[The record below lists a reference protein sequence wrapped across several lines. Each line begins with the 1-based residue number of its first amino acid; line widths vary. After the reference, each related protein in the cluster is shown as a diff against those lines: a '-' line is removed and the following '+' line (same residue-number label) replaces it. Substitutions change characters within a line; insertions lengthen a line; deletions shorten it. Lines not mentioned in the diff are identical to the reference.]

1 MNNEIRILIEKYL
14 EFILASKNLSE
25 NTCKSYENDLLEYVK
40 FFKNKNIL
48 DLHKNRIELYL
59 KYLSENFSV
68 RTHCRKISSV
78 KNFYKFLCE
87 KKFLKLNIFSNIDF
101 PRTTKSIPKVL
112 TKGEILELI
121 KISYEDKT
129 FKGLRLSLMIEL
141 LYATG
146 IRVSEM
152 VSLKISDIT
161 QGCSEIIITSK
172 GNKER
177 VLPLLSHVQKSLINY
192 LKKLKNSNPNKGLE
206 FLFPS
211 NSKYGHI
218 TRNRFFQILKDLALR
233 SGIDKKNLSPHKI
246 RHSFASHLLDRGVD
260 LRIIQ
265 ESLGHKDISTTQI
278 YTHIKTK
285 KLRKILEEKH
295 SLKKNIKKL
304 IHKLNLIF

>member
-1 MNNEIRILIEKYL
+1 MLEI
-14 EFILASKNLSE
+14 
-25 NTCKSYENDLLEYVK
+25 
-40 FFKNKNIL
+40 
-48 DLHKNRIELYL
+48 
-59 KYLSENFSV
+59 
-68 RTHCRKISSV
+68 
-78 KNFYKFLCE
+78 
-87 KKFLKLNIFSNIDF
+87 
-101 PRTTKSIPKVL
+101 
-112 TKGEILELI
+112 
-121 KISYEDKT
+121 
-129 FKGLRLSLMIEL
+129 M
-141 LYATG
+141 YATG

-152 VSLKISDIT
+152 VSIKIGDLADDYSSVLILNKGKS
-161 QGCSEIIITSK
+161 QRVVPFISKVQII
-172 GNKER
+172 
-177 VLPLLSHVQKSLINY
+177 
-192 LKKLKNSNPNKGLE
+192 LKKFLDISKFENKDKSI

-211 NSKYGHI
+211 NSKLGHI

-304 IHKLNLIF
+304 IKI

>member
-1 MNNEIRILIEKYL
+1 MLLIDKYL
-14 EFILASKNLSE
+14 ENITIKKNLSK
-25 NTCKSYENDLLEYVK
+25 NTFFSYKNDILQFVEYFNLSTIDDINLIK
-40 FFKNKNIL
+40 IEAYL
-48 DLHKNRIELYL
+48 DF
-59 KYLSENFSV
+59 LSSNYSESS
-68 RTHCRKISSV
+68 HCRKLSSLKV
-78 KNFYKFLCE
+78 FFNFLCE
-87 KKFLKLNIFSNIDF
+87 KNLLESNPLDSIKF
-101 PRTTKSIPKVL
+101 PRLRRTIPKIISEKQIMNL
-112 TKGEILELI
+112 IDLSYSDNSYKGQ
-121 KISYEDKT
+121 
-129 FKGLRLSLMIEL
+129 RLSLMLEIM
-141 LYATG
+141 YATG

-152 VSLKISDIT
+152 VSIKIGDLADDYSSVLILNKGKS
-161 QGCSEIIITSK
+161 QRVVPFINKVQII
-172 GNKER
+172 
-177 VLPLLSHVQKSLINY
+177 
-192 LKKLKNSNPNKGLE
+192 LKKFLDISKFENNDKSI

-211 NSKYGHI
+211 NSKLGHI

-304 IHKLNLIF
+304 IKI